1 MSNNIVSFESAL
13 TQKIIGC
20 AIDVHRQLGPGLL
33 ESVYETCLNYK
44 LEQAGFDVKRQLML
58 PVKFDDMII
67 DQGFRIDLL
76 VDDKIIIELK
86 SCERLLPVHKAQVI
100 TYLKLAQKP
109 VGLLINFNEEL
120 LKNGIE
126 RLIRK
131 EFMKAE

>member
-1 MSNNIVSFESAL
+1 MSNVISFQSDL
-13 TQKIIGC
+13 TQDIIGH

-44 LEQAGFDVKRQLML
+44 LEKAGFDVKRQLTL
-58 PVKFDDMII
+58 PVKFDDIVI

-76 VDDKIIIELK
+76 INDQIILELK
-86 SCERLLPVHKAQVI
+86 SCEKILPIHKAQLI
-100 TYLKLAQKP
+100 TYLKLAKKP
-109 VGLLINFNEEL
+109 VGLLMNFNEQL